1 MATRRFG
8 RPRTKVYD
16 LNYNLGESYYRGAL
30 EGLDRKYGRAPAE
43 TIEAPKRPTSV
54 GDIESL
60 LRSGSQQNGP
70 AANQPILDVLEEDKE
85 MMDTL
90 RRIQKARRQ
99 TSANA
104 EAEFENTFFNRA
116 EQVKNTYSEKMLDSV
131 GLNSNLIELESKRR
145 KERQLQALEDSTPK
159 ITEKWI
165 ALRDAAQDSVDE
177 AQARARARASKARL
191 ADLENEMDALCERT
205 AAREKRLAGLRMAQL
220 KSDNVANCIALLVAI
235 WISAS
240 TAEELQGVKKQ
251 VLDSFNIPTERL
263 TPKHPDYKVSRDV
276 NLIMK

>member
-205 AAREKRLAGLRMAQL
+205 AAREKRLAGLRSLLDQESSSNEQSSVRL
-220 KSDNVANCIALLVAI
+220 RKKVTVTTTTEKRSAN
-235 WISAS
+235 
-240 TAEELQGVKKQ
+240 
-251 VLDSFNIPTERL
+251 
-263 TPKHPDYKVSRDV
+263 
-276 NLIMK
+276 